1 MKSVCS
7 TIHSLSEKLE
17 PEKRKKKKEKRKKK
31 KLIYMFSLSSRAG
44 DELVM

>member
-17 PEKRKKKKEKRKKK
+17 PEKRKKKK
-31 KLIYMFSLSSRAG
+31 LIYMFSLSSRAG